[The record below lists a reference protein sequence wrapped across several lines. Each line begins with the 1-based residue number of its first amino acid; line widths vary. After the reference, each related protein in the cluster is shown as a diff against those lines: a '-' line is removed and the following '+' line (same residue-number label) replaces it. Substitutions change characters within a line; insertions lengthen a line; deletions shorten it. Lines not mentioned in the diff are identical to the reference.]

1 MDDVE
6 KLIGNTPLI
15 EPKKFWEKVG
25 MYAMTPSPCL
35 FLKLENKN
43 LGGSIKDRVALA
55 IIKDAERRGKLK
67 PGGTIV
73 EATSGNTGIGL
84 ALVGSA
90 RGYKVVIVMPDTM
103 SKERQELIASYGG
116 EVLLTDGKKGMS
128 GAVEKAKALLEST
141 PNSIF
146 ADQFNNPV
154 CWEAHYQTTGRE
166 IWAQTNGEVDIFLAC
181 VGTGGTL
188 TGIGKCLKEQNPEI
202 KVVAVEPKA
211 SPLLSKGI
219 AGQHSIQGIGANF
232 IPSVLDRTV
241 YDEVVTVSDE
251 DAFAYSKLLRQTEEI
266 SVGISS
272 GAALAAACE
281 IAKRPENWGKK
292 IVTVLPDD
300 GGRYLSTPLFE

>member
-188 TGIGKCLKEQNPEI
+188 TGIGKCLKEQNPKI
-202 KVVAVEPKA
+202 KVVAVEPEA
-211 SPLLSKGI
+211 SPLLSKGF

-232 IPSVLDRTV
+232 IPNVLDRTT